1 VITDRD
7 RGLQFWRWTSSKR
20 RPLTDIQ
27 QRQRTVC
34 ARAREPRE
42 FVDFTVDNYALDL
55 RRCVANI
62 FATISLAVTLKS
74 I

>member
-1 VITDRD
+1 
-7 RGLQFWRWTSSKR
+7 
-20 RPLTDIQ
+20 LTAIQ

-34 ARAREPRE
+34 ARAREPRK

-55 RRCVANI
+55 RRCVANML
-62 FATISLAVTLKS
+62 ATISLAVTLKT